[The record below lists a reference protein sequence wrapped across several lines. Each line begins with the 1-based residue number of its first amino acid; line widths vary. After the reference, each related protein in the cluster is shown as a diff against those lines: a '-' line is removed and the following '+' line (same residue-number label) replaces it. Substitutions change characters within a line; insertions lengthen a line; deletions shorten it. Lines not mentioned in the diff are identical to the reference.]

1 VPFKF
6 AEHEDGM
13 VRLQWPSA
21 LKGPDLVDL
30 LFTDIKLPGAMN
42 GFRLAERAQHLR
54 MGLPVLYA
62 TGFTDENPAG
72 IESSRFFLKPYSIAA
87 VIQKT
92 WSLLATP

>member
-1 VPFKF
+1 MQRAKSGFSR
-6 AEHEDGM
+6 HT
-13 VRLQWPSA
+13 PS
-21 LKGPDLVDL
+21 
-30 LFTDIKLPGAMN
+30 DIIKKSAGSKSLS
-42 GFRLAERAQHLR
+42 
-54 MGLPVLYA
+54 YA

>member
-1 VPFKF
+1 
-6 AEHEDGM
+6 M